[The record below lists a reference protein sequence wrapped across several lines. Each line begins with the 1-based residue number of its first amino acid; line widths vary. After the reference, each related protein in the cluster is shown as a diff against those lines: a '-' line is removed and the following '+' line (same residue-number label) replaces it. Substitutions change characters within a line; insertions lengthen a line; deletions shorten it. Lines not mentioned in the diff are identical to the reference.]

1 MTVTNPIDR
10 TVQLL
15 QDRLNLNSVNHEV
28 IAGNLANMD
37 TPGYQARKLT
47 FEESLREVMENGG
60 LQMVNTSDRHLNPTD
75 AGEAMRAPEVSAS
88 GPVDLDTEMTRL
100 AQNSVEYMY
109 MVTLLGKKLSLLRT
123 VIDEGGR

>member
-10 TVQLL
+10 TVQLMR
-15 QDRLNLNSVNHEV
+15 DRLSLGSLNHEV

-47 FEESLREVMENGG
+47 FEESLRDVMENGG
-60 LQMVNTSDRHLNPTD
+60 LQMEGTSGGNINPTD
-75 AGEAMRAPEVSAS
+75 AGEAMSAPEVSAS

-123 VIDEGGR
+123 VIDEGGK